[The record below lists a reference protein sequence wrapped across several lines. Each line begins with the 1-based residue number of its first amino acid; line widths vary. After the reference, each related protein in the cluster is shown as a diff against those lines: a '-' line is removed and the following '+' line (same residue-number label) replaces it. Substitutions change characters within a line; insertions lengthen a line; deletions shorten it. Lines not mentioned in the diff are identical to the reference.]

1 MVRFTIQVICA
12 AFQRGYVR
20 SSEPTATR
28 SHRSRVP
35 GYLRATLFPLFQ
47 GPFIDPKLAGENSS

>member
-20 SSEPTATR
+20 SSELTIEANSLVGT
-28 SHRSRVP
+28 H
-35 GYLRATLFPLFQ
+35 
-47 GPFIDPKLAGENSS
+47 AGLCSKSFTSQ